1 MNDVSV
7 SSPGSDVPLT
17 DGKSWISLP
26 CNTLLVNDSSRDSDG
41 DVVGW
46 SSSAETS
53 FKLFKKADPSWDLR
67 ICERS
72 EIAGLAL
79 FFSDL

>member
-7 SSPGSDVPLT
+7 PFPGSDAPLT

-26 CNTLLVNDSSRDSDG
+26 CNTLVNDSPWDSDG
-41 DVVGW
+41 DVVDR

-53 FKLFKKADPSWDLR
+53 FELFIKADPSWDLR